1 MPPLRVVICS
11 SMLGMLVFAAMQ
23 FRSNAAEPAGS
34 LLAHNV
40 YFSLK
45 DNSEA
50 ARLRL
55 VTACKKYLAGHP
67 GTVFFAA
74 GELARDLD
82 RPVND
87 RDFDVALHLVF
98 ESKASHDRY
107 QNDARHLKFIEENT
121 SNWKKVRVFDSY
133 VGK

>member
-1 MPPLRVVICS
+1 MSKTRVVCCLLA
-11 SMLGMLVFAAMQ
+11 LGMVVLGTLFIQAVT
-23 FRSNAAEPAGS
+23 AEQNRT

-40 YFSLK
+40 YFSLN

-50 ARLRL
+50 AKEK
-55 VTACKKYLAGHP
+55 VVAACKKYLNGHP

-74 GELARDLD
+74 GVLARDLD

-87 RDFDVALHLVF
+87 RDFDVSLHIVF
-98 ESKASHDRY
+98 EGKETHDRY
-107 QNDARHLKFIEENT
+107 QKAERHLKFIEENT